1 MYIYTVDEKPGAQ
14 CLKTKRHR
22 YAEDSSSS
30 DEETDVPV
38 KVIVVIL

>member
-14 CLKTKRHR
+14 CLKTKSR

-38 KVIVVIL
+38 KVIDVIL